1 MKCYLLLQRVSVLF
15 GLLSVYTKPKQ
26 FKAGSEGIM
35 MPSKSKKQHN
45 LMAMVA
51 HDPKAAKRLGIPQ
64 SVGKEFTEADKG
76 RKFGSG
82 GRPDLAK
89 VNKPKTDHGKMNL
102 FKEGG
107 MAKMK
112 HDDLAEDKKLIKKA
126 FGMHDKQEHPGKK
139 TDLSKLKGGGMA
151 MDKDIEAG
159 EKHLKFGEHATQKRG
174 HTRGTNLGDD
184 GKKMPP
190 KEMCGGGKAKG
201 K

>member
-1 MKCYLLLQRVSVLF
+1 
-15 GLLSVYTKPKQ
+15 
-26 FKAGSEGIM
+26 
-35 MPSKSKKQHN
+35 MPSSSKKQHN
-45 LMAMVA
+45 FMAA
-51 HDPKAAKRLGIPQ
+51 IAKNPAFAKKVGIKQ
-64 SVGKEFTEADKG
+64 SVGEEFMKADKG
-76 RKFGSG
+76 RKFGKG
-82 GRPDLAK
+82 GEAHSEKGEMKKDLAQ
-89 VNKPKTDHGKMNL
+89 
-102 FKEGG
+102 
-107 MAKMK
+107 
-112 HDDLAEDKKLIKKA
+112 DKKMIKKA